1 MMTNNLQDS
10 INSKP
15 HYDFEYIDFDPN
27 DTMPDKKDDLAT
39 GIIAS
44 EASLI
49 PVKMPEIL
57 DSNYQPE
64 TEEALID
71 YVVSQNN
78 KLEVATIFV
87 KWEIGRSIKSFYQG
101 KYGTR
106 ELEKIAVATGIGRDN
121 LNKMIKFA
129 EQYTLEQLKTLI
141 KGKFALSWNGILQN
155 LTVNPEVLIKV
166 YESVNDI
173 SAFHKAIISFKNPA
187 EKRGKSRSAQQNNES
202 KAMATESSGQSSITS
217 TEITVALIPE
227 KVAEKPTI
235 AAPEIITDESIPAEY
250 DDGQKVDIDQIK
262 QDLEQCSE
270 NLEYFR
276 TQNEGLWKELANT
289 KQKFSELYRA
299 IDEHLR
305 KIEEKDIVIRKYRE
319 RFNRLRYMIEDGY
332 SADEIIELLAAV
344 EQE

>member
-1 MMTNNLQDS
+1 MMTNNLQDTIKS
-10 INSKP
+10 ETLF
-15 HYDFEYIDFDPN
+15 DFEDIDFDPN
-27 DTMPDKKDDLAT
+27 YTMPDKKADLAT
-39 GIIAS
+39 GLISS

-49 PVKMPEIL
+49 PIKMPEIP

-71 YVVSQNN
+71 YVASQNN

-101 KYGTR
+101 KYGAR
-106 ELEKIAVATGIGRDN
+106 ELEKIAQATGIGRDN

-129 EQYTLEQLKTLI
+129 EQYSLEQLNALI

-155 LTVNPEVLIKV
+155 LTVNPDVLIKV

-187 EKRGKSRSAQQNNES
+187 EKRGKSRSAQRNNEF
-202 KAMATESSGQSSITS
+202 KALANESSGQSNIAS

-227 KVAEKPTI
+227 KVADKPII
-235 AAPEIITDESIPAEY
+235 AAPDIIQDEPFRAEY
-250 DDGQKVDIDQIK
+250 DDVQKADIEK
-262 QDLEQCSE
+262 NRQDLEQCSKD
-270 NLEYFR
+270 LEYFK
-276 TQNEGLWKELANT
+276 TQNEGLWKELSNT
-289 KQKFSELYRA
+289 KQKFSELYSV

-305 KIEEKDIVIRKYRE
+305 TIE
-319 RFNRLRYMIEDGY
+319 
-332 SADEIIELLAAV
+332 
-344 EQE
+344 